1 MSTHQVNVVR
11 VEAPQPH
18 PNADALEILT
28 VYGYT
33 CIVRKGEWHAGDLA
47 VYVEPDYVVDSRRAE
62 FAFLASMLKHEP
74 GPERIR
80 VKRLRGIVSQ
90 GLIVPAP
97 ADAREGDDV
106 MGRLGI
112 ERYVPPADLAT
123 KGDNESPPPGYA
135 PVYDVESFRR
145 YQHAWTESEP
155 VVVTEKIHGANA
167 RFTFREGRMWCG
179 SRTGWK
185 AQDAKNLWWAA
196 LAQNPWI
203 ETACRNLSESEGP
216 AVVYGE
222 VFGQVQDLKY
232 GAKQGQVFFRA
243 FDVLI
248 GNTWAAPASLD
259 DFFSPE
265 HRAPVV
271 YEGPLSLAAVDSWAD
286 GRSLVPGA
294 DNIREGV
301 VIRPVVERTHLELGR
316 VIGKVVSNRYLERA

>member
-11 VEAPQPH
+11 VAAPTPH

-33 CIVRKGEWHAGDLA
+33 CVVRKGEWHEGDLA
-47 VYVEPDYVVDSRRAE
+47 VYVEPDYVVDSRRTE
-62 FAFLASMLKHEP
+62 FAFLAPMLRHEP

-80 VKRLRGIVSQ
+80 VKRLRGVVSQ

-97 ADAREGDDV
+97 PDAREGDDV
-106 MGRLGI
+106 MERLGI

-123 KGDNESPPPGYA
+123 KGDNEKPPPGYA

-145 YQHAWTESEP
+145 YPHAWTEGEP

-167 RFTFREGRMWCG
+167 RFTFRAGRMWCG

-185 AQDAKNLWWAA
+185 AQDAKSLWWAA

-203 ETACRNLSESEGP
+203 ETACRAIDGG
-216 AVVYGE
+216 VVYGE

-232 GAKQGQVFFRA
+232 GARQGQVFFRA

-248 GNTWAAPASLD
+248 GNAWVPAAEHGAYLA
-259 DFFSPE
+259 PE

-271 YEGPLSLAAVDSWAD
+271 YEGPLSFALLDTWAD

-294 DNIREGV
+294 DHIREGV
-301 VIRPVVERTHLELGR
+301 VIRPRVERTHPEIGR